1 MKLSK
6 VRLLLAL
13 AVLAVVMVGCGPAIP
28 KVDWELTLGDRAFS
42 YADLAG
48 MEQTALDE
56 VVMERSLG
64 EKEVGSWSGV
74 ALDDLLEAVG
84 VSDYASITAVAADG
98 YAIDIPRDE
107 LQDAIVALQRDGEW
121 LTEVE
126 PDKGPIRLVSPNTPA
141 NRWVF
146 QLQEL
151 QVNQ

>member
-6 VRLLLAL
+6 ALMLLVVAILVGLA
-13 AVLAVVMVGCGPAIP
+13 GCGPTTP
-28 KVDWELTLGDRAFS
+28 KVDWELTLGDQAFS
-42 YADLAG
+42 YADLTG
-48 MEQTALDE
+48 MAQTELDE
-56 VVMERSLG
+56 IVMERSLG

-74 ALDDLLEAVG
+74 ALSDLLEAAG
-84 VSDYASITAVAADG
+84 VTDYSSITAVAADG
-98 YAIDIPRDE
+98 YAIDITRDE
-107 LQDAIVALQRDGEW
+107 LQDAIVALKRDGEW